1 MWVMN
6 FVFFAFFVVI
16 QKYLLCGGF
25 SARVLHGS
33 NGQKAFGERSARER
47 KRYIPAWVMQS

>member
-33 NGQKAFGERSARER
+33 KGQKAFGERSARER